1 MGLVKNLW
9 RKLTHTKALDQSS
22 GRLETVFFESIY
34 RIAYVTGMS
43 TSDHGVLYL
52 IYSNMVK
59 LMIVLLVCGEVWFGF
74 TRTSSLD
81 EVAASIN
88 ATVIQF
94 ITIYRYKNMMAHKDF
109 YKKLASSM
117 ESPYF
122 DISTEERKKLVD
134 FWYQTNERY
143 LKLLLALGNC
153 TLAAWFIFPLLDD
166 VEYNLIV
173 GIRLPFYYMTP
184 ERYPLAYT
192 IVVISFFYISH
203 FVMVTDLKMQTHLM
217 HLLCQFTVLADCF
230 ENLLRD
236 CRPGFEGMYNAVTLT
251 MTPERYPLAYTIVV
265 ISFFYI
271 SHFVMVTDLKMQTHL
286 MHLLCQFTVLADCF
300 ENLLRDCRPG
310 FEDVAE
316 NNLVYNKSFAYKYT
330 KRLGEL
336 VQQHKLILSHTMN
349 MRDTLSGPMLGQ
361 LAASGTLIC
370 FIGYQATTTLDDI
383 AKCLMS
389 CLFLGYNL
397 FDFYIIC
404 RWCEEIT
411 NQSAKVGEAIYCSG
425 WECGLSKLPGV
436 RSTILFVIAR
446 ANRPLVLT
454 AGGMYDLSLTSYT
467 TLVKTS
473 YSALTVL
480 LRFRHD

>member
-43 TSDHGVLYL
+43 TSDHGILYL

-236 CRPGFEGMYNAVTLT
+236 CRPGFE
-251 MTPERYPLAYTIVV
+251 
-265 ISFFYI
+265 
-271 SHFVMVTDLKMQTHL
+271 
-286 MHLLCQFTVLADCF
+286 
-300 ENLLRDCRPG
+300 
-310 FEDVAE
+310 DVAE
-316 NNLVYNKSFAYKYT
+316 NNLVYNKSFADKYT

>member
-1 MGLVKNLW
+1 
-9 RKLTHTKALDQSS
+9 
-22 GRLETVFFESIY
+22 
-34 RIAYVTGMS
+34 
-43 TSDHGVLYL
+43 
-52 IYSNMVK
+52 
-59 LMIVLLVCGEVWFGF
+59 
-74 TRTSSLD
+74 
-81 EVAASIN
+81 
-88 ATVIQF
+88 
-94 ITIYRYKNMMAHKDF
+94 
-109 YKKLASSM
+109 
-117 ESPYF
+117 
-122 DISTEERKKLVD
+122 
-134 FWYQTNERY
+134 
-143 LKLLLALGNC
+143 
-153 TLAAWFIFPLLDD
+153 
-166 VEYNLIV
+166 
-173 GIRLPFYYMTP
+173 
-184 ERYPLAYT
+184 
-192 IVVISFFYISH
+192 
-203 FVMVTDLKMQTHLM
+203 
-217 HLLCQFTVLADCF
+217 
-230 ENLLRD
+230 
-236 CRPGFEGMYNAVTLT
+236 

>member
-22 GRLETVFFESIY
+22 GRLETLFFESIY
-34 RIAYVTGMS
+34 RISYVTGMS
-43 TSDHGVLYL
+43 TTDHDVLYL
-52 IYSNMVK
+52 MYSNMVK
-59 LMIVLLVCGEVWFGF
+59 LMIVLLVCGEVWYGF
-74 TRTSSLD
+74 TETSSLD

-94 ITIYRYKNMMAHKDF
+94 ITIYRFKNMMDNKDF

-117 ESPYF
+117 ESSHF

-134 FWYQTNERY
+134 FWYRTNERY

-166 VEYNLIV
+166 VDYNLIV

-184 ERYPLAYT
+184 ARYPLAYT

-203 FVMVTDLKMQTHLM
+203 FVMVTDLKMQTHLL
-217 HLLCQFTVLADCF
+217 HLLCQFAVLANCF

-236 CRPGFEGMYNAVTLT
+236 CRAGFE
-251 MTPERYPLAYTIVV
+251 
-265 ISFFYI
+265 
-271 SHFVMVTDLKMQTHL
+271 H
-286 MHLLCQFTVLADCF
+286 
-300 ENLLRDCRPG
+300 
-310 FEDVAE
+310 VAE
-316 NNLVYNKSFAYKYT
+316 NNLVYNKSFADKYT

-336 VQQHKLILSHTMN
+336 VQQHKQILSHTMN

-397 FDFYIIC
+397 FEFYIIC

-425 WECGLSKLPGV
+425 WECGVSKLPGV

-446 ANRPLVLT
+446 ASKPLVLT
-454 AGGMYDLSLTSYT
+454 AGGI
-467 TLVKTS
+467 
-473 YSALTVL
+473 ALTVL